1 MASAMPKSRQSS
13 RLSREFMF
21 QMAGLLL
28 IVVAVHASYVG
39 IVRPLA
45 QEQMVAEQIALSE
58 NPEATQERSVWIILR
73 DPEQEICIILL
84 LWALLIMG
92 GKLRNVYFE
101 RQQLQR
107 DLISVIEGQ
116 SILVEDARDYARAIE
131 ALEPEARESLYA
143 RALHSALRR
152 FQATHNLQNVSEAV
166 DSVCSA
172 EHERMDSELAMVRYI
187 AWAIPSIG
195 FIGTVRGIGGALAL
209 AHQAVEGNITGVTAS
224 LGTAFNS
231 TLVALLL
238 SIVVMFALYQ
248 VQQLQERLVLD
259 TQTACDHDLIQH
271 MKVRV

>member
-1 MASAMPKSRQSS
+1 MPASLSKP
-13 RLSREFMF
+13 RLQNRMSREFMF

-28 IVVAVHASYVG
+28 IIIAVHAVYVG
-39 IVRPLA
+39 IIRPQA

-73 DPEQEICIILL
+73 DPEQEICIILM
-84 LWALLIMG
+84 LWSMLIMG
-92 GKLRNVYFE
+92 GKLRSVFFQ

-131 ALEPEARESLYA
+131 ALEPDARESLYA

-152 FQATHNLQNVSEAV
+152 FQATHNLQNVSDAV

-248 VQQLQERLVLD
+248 LQQLQERLVLD
-259 TQTACDHDLIQH
+259 TQTACDQKLIQH